1 MDTEP
6 DIFFIVP
13 YRDREAHLEIFI
25 NHMKIILD
33 EINYMILIS
42 HQCDTRLFNRGG
54 LKNLGFL
61 WIKKKYPNTYKEK
74 TLVFHDVDN
83 LYYRKNILNWKTTH
97 GKIKHFFG
105 IEQKKSKSLGGI
117 LSVTGSD
124 FEKMNGF
131 PNYWSWGY
139 EDNALYYRA
148 KYANIKI
155 DYSQFNRMGCKYVV
169 VFWHGDKR
177 EVAEEETWDNYTKEM
192 KNKKG
197 YGLSHVTNIKQKLL
211 KITDKIFY
219 LQNLNFDVPDKKPKK
234 IQKKMPSQSFK
245 NSKRENNLKNYK
257 NLFKNINF

>member
-33 EINYMILIS
+33 GINYMILIS
-42 HQCDTRLFNRGG
+42 HQCDARLFNRGG

-74 TLVFHDVDN
+74 TIVFHDVDN
-83 LYYRKNILNWKTTH
+83 VYYRKNILNWKTTH

-105 IEQKKSKSLGGI
+105 VGQKHSKSLGGI

-139 EDNALYYRA
+139 EDNAMYLFQYPIGMLSQQRFHHPSRPQPQSHNRPRRPTYRRRLRRLY
-148 KYANIKI
+148 
-155 DYSQFNRMGCKYVV
+155 
-169 VFWHGDKR
+169 
-177 EVAEEETWDNYTKEM
+177 
-192 KNKKG
+192 
-197 YGLSHVTNIKQKLL
+197 
-211 KITDKIFY
+211 
-219 LQNLNFDVPDKKPKK
+219 LNQRP
-234 IQKKMPSQSFK
+234 
-245 NSKRENNLKNYK
+245 R
-257 NLFKNINF
+257 